1 MKQKSSTS
9 LRAAFGVISQKKL
22 DDDNDDDDDD
32 NAGGKIIMNL
42 FS

>member
-1 MKQKSSTS
+1 MKQKSSMS

-22 DDDNDDDDDD
+22 DDDDNDDDDD
-32 NAGGKIIMNL
+32 AGGKIIIHL

>member
-9 LRAAFGVISQKKL
+9 LRAAFGAISQMNASG
-22 DDDNDDDDDD
+22 DNNNDDDGD
-32 NAGGKIIMNL
+32 NNYS